1 MSPGKNTALNRKAP
15 EAAVAVVECPT
26 LHAAAARVNVAQRT
40 IRRWLELPAFQE
52 LVNEAS
58 RAAYRHAQNRMRSL
72 CAKAAATLN
81 DAMDRDGASSVQV
94 RAALGTLDFVAKAD
108 LSELEA
114 RIAALESRTPTP

>member
-52 LVNEAS
+52 LVAEAS
-58 RAAYRHAQNRMRSL
+58 RAAYRHAQGRMRSL
-72 CAKAAATLN
+72 CAKACRTL
-81 DAMDRDGASSVQV
+81 DAAMDRDGASSVQV
-94 RAALGTLDFVAKAD
+94 RAAVACLEFSARAD
-108 LSELEA
+108 LNELES
-114 RIAALESRTPTP
+114 RIAALESRTP